1 MVAGRRGSESR
12 VIPVPPG
19 LRSPLV
25 IDESL
30 NSRIATDLKLR
41 GRDAVSVGEL
51 NLRGLQDPELLLRA
65 FKLLPNC
72 VFVTADNAMPAE
84 HPEEIVLAM
93 ATLAIVS
100 GRRPAAYEFRQE
112 PWERETIHRWAHRMQ
127 EQKPQSVMRFG
138 VSGPRPWT
146 QRRHA

>member
-41 GRDAVSVGEL
+41 G
-51 NLRGLQDPELLLRA
+51 
-65 FKLLPNC
+65 
-72 VFVTADNAMPAE
+72 
-84 HPEEIVLAM
+84 
-93 ATLAIVS
+93 ATLYLSANS
-100 GRRPAAYEFRQE
+100 
-112 PWERETIHRWAHRMQ
+112 T
-127 EQKPQSVMRFG
+127 
-138 VSGPRPWT
+138 
-146 QRRHA
+146 